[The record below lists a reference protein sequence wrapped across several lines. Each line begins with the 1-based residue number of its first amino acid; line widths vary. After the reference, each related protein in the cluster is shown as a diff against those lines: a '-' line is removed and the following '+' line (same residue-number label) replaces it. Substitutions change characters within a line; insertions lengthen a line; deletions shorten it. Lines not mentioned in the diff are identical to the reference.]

1 MEQRLSGGALASGLC
16 LLVLTFTSPAD
27 AAARKLR
34 TPGLAEASY
43 SLAPGDG
50 WGSVARGRA
59 CDRDPQPLHWD
70 AAVGAASAGGFPA
83 IFSATLNPDVP
94 APPRPTL
101 RVEAT
106 VGELS
111 ARLCALSGKR
121 TSGALAM
128 TVTWRIVDPAKD
140 AALAVVET
148 HASGDAGELA
158 ADNLAPLLDAAFRA
172 NVEALAADP
181 AFQKALKPPPRPRP
195 KPKPP
200 EIEVP
205 LADMRLGLVA
215 AAAPMPLG
223 QAAQGVVSILAGS
236 TLGSGVLITGDG
248 YLLTNEHVTGRAKA
262 VTVRWPDG
270 TETSGEVVRSDKRR
284 DVALVRA
291 AAPKIRPLAIRS
303 RPVTLA
309 ETVYAI
315 GTPRETDFAGT
326 LTRGVVSTVQRVIDG
341 QPYIQSDVAITH
353 GNSGGPL
360 LDEKGAIVGL
370 SVLIYEPGGVPQ
382 SINFFVPIEEA
393 LKALAIRPRG

>member
-1 MEQRLSGGALASGLC
+1 MGLVSRAGFAAGLC
-16 LLVLTFTSPAD
+16 LLALAVSGPAE

-34 TPGLAEASY
+34 TPALGETTYGVAA
-43 SLAPGDG
+43 GDP
-50 WGSVARGRA
+50 WGTIARGRS
-59 CDRDPQPLHWD
+59 CDRDPQPLRWD
-70 AAVGAASAGGFPA
+70 AALGATAAGFPA
-83 IFSATLNPDVP
+83 VFAATVDPDASA
-94 APPRPTL
+94 PRPTL
-101 RVEAT
+101 RVEAA

-111 ARLCALSGKR
+111 ARLCALPGKR
-121 TSGALAM
+121 TGGALAM
-128 TVTWRIVDPAKD
+128 TVTWKIIAPTQDTP
-140 AALAVVET
+140 LAVIET
-148 HASGDAGELA
+148 HASSDAGELA
-158 ADNLAPLLDAAFRA
+158 ADNFTPLLEAAFRA
-172 NVEALAADP
+172 NVRALAADP
-181 AFQKALKPPPRPRP
+181 AFQAALKPPPRPRP

-200 EIEVP
+200 QVVVP
-205 LADMRLGLVA
+205 LAEMRLGLVA

-236 TLGSGVLITGDG
+236 TLGSGVLVTGDG
-248 YLLTNEHVTGRAKA
+248 YLLTNEHVTGRAKT

-270 TETSGEVVRSDKRR
+270 SETPGEVVRADRRR
-284 DVALVRA
+284 DVALVKT
-291 AAPKIRPLAIRS
+291 APPKLRPLAIRR

-360 LDEKGAIVGL
+360 LDERGAVVGL

-382 SINFFVPIEEA
+382 NINFFVPIEEA

>member
-1 MEQRLSGGALASGLC
+1 MRLTSGSAFAPALCAVA
-16 LLVLTFTSPAD
+16 LVFAGPAD

-34 TPGLAEASY
+34 TPALGEASY
-43 SLAPGDG
+43 SLAAGDA
-50 WGSVARGRA
+50 WGTVARGRG
-59 CDRDPQPLHWD
+59 CDRDPQPLPWD
-70 AAVGAASAGGFPA
+70 AALGASAAGFPA
-83 IFSATLNPDVP
+83 VFAAALNPS
-94 APPRPTL
+94 AAKPTL
-101 RVEAT
+101 RVEAAI
-106 VGELS
+106 GELS

-121 TSGALAM
+121 TGGALAM
-128 TVTWRIVDPAKD
+128 TVTWKIVAPTQD
-140 AALAVVET
+140 APLAIVET

-158 ADNLAPLLDAAFRA
+158 SDNLAPLLEAAFRA
-172 NVEALAADP
+172 NVQALAADP

-195 KPKPP
+195 KPQPP
-200 EIEVP
+200 QIEVP
-205 LADMRLGLVA
+205 LADLRLGLVA

-248 YLLTNEHVTGRAKA
+248 YLLTNEHVTGRAKT
-262 VTVRWPDG
+262 VIVRWPDG
-270 TETSGEVVRSDKRR
+270 SETPGEVVRADKRR
-284 DVALVRA
+284 DVALVKTEP
-291 AAPKIRPLAIRS
+291 PKLRPLAIRR

-341 QPYIQSDVAITH
+341 QAYIQSDVAITH

-360 LDEKGAIVGL
+360 LDERGAVVGL

-382 SINFFVPIEEA
+382 NINFFVPIEEA
-393 LKALAIRPRG
+393 LKALAIQPRG

>member
-1 MEQRLSGGALASGLC
+1 MHFTARSAFAPGLCALALMLSGS
-16 LLVLTFTSPAD
+16 VE

-34 TPGLAEASY
+34 TSALGEATF
-43 SLAPGDG
+43 SLATGDA
-50 WGSVARGRA
+50 WGTLARGRG
-59 CDRDPQPLHWD
+59 CDRDPQPLRWD
-70 AAVGAASAGGFPA
+70 GVLAGSAADFPA
-83 IFSATLNPDVP
+83 VFAAALNPSAAKP
-94 APPRPTL
+94 IL

-106 VGELS
+106 IGELS

-121 TSGALAM
+121 TTGVLAM
-128 TVTWRIVDPAKD
+128 TVTWKILAPTQD
-140 AALAVVET
+140 APLAIVET

-158 ADNLAPLLDAAFRA
+158 ADNLTPILDAAFRA
-172 NVEALAADP
+172 NVQALAADP
-181 AFQKALKPPPRPRP
+181 AFQKALRPPPRPRS

-200 EIEVP
+200 QIEVP
-205 LADMRLGLVA
+205 LADLRLGLVPA
-215 AAAPMPLG
+215 SAPMSLG

-248 YLLTNEHVTGRAKA
+248 YLLTNEHVTGRAKT

-270 TETSGEVVRSDKRR
+270 TETPGEVVRADKRR
-284 DVALVRA
+284 DVALVKTEP
-291 AAPKIRPLAIRS
+291 PKLRPLAIRR

-341 QPYIQSDVAITH
+341 QAYIQSDVAITH

-360 LDEKGAIVGL
+360 LDEKGAVVGL

>member
-1 MEQRLSGGALASGLC
+1 MRSALAPGLCALALALSG
-16 LLVLTFTSPAD
+16 PAD

-34 TPGLAEASY
+34 TPALGEAVY
-43 SLAPGDG
+43 SLLAGDV
-50 WGSVARGRA
+50 WGSIARGKA
-59 CDRDPQPLHWD
+59 CERDPQPLRWD
-70 AAVGAASAGGFPA
+70 AGLRVSDPAA
-83 IFSATLNPDVP
+83 IFTATLNPD
-94 APPRPTL
+94 ASKPTL

-106 VGELS
+106 ISELNG
-111 ARLCALSGKR
+111 RLCALSGKR
-121 TSGALAM
+121 TNGALAM
-128 TVTWRIVDPAKD
+128 TVTWKVIAPTQDAPLAIVQ
-140 AALAVVET
+140 T

-158 ADNLAPLLDAAFRA
+158 ADNLGPLLEAAFRA
-172 NVEALAADP
+172 NVQALAADA
-181 AFQKALKPPPRPRP
+181 AFQQALKPPPRPRP
-195 KPKPP
+195 KPRPP
-200 EIEVP
+200 QIEVP

-248 YLLTNEHVTGRAKA
+248 YLLTNEHVTGRAKT

-270 TETSGEVVRSDKRR
+270 SETPGEVVRADKRR
-284 DVALVRA
+284 DVALVKTEP
-291 AAPKIRPLAIRS
+291 PKLRPLAIRR

-360 LDEKGAIVGL
+360 LDEKGAVVGL

-382 SINFFVPIEEA
+382 NINFFVPIEEA

>member
-1 MEQRLSGGALASGLC
+1 MYITWRSAFAAVSCVLALAFHGA
-16 LLVLTFTSPAD
+16 AD

-34 TPGLAEASY
+34 TPALDEAVYGLAA
-43 SLAPGDG
+43 GDA
-50 WGSVARGRA
+50 WGAIARGKA
-59 CDRDPQPLHWD
+59 CDRDPQPLAWD
-70 AAVGAASAGGFPA
+70 AALGASAAGFPA
-83 IFSATLNPDVP
+83 AFAAAFNPSG
-94 APPRPTL
+94 AAPTL
-101 RVEAT
+101 RVEAAI
-106 VGELS
+106 GELN

-128 TVTWRIVDPAKD
+128 TVTWKILAPTQD
-140 AALAVVET
+140 APLAIVET
-148 HASGDAGELA
+148 HASGAAGELA
-158 ADNLAPLLDAAFRA
+158 ADDLLPLLEAAFRA
-172 NVEALAADP
+172 NVQALAADA
-181 AFQKALKPPPRPRP
+181 AFQQALKPPPRPRP

-200 EIEVP
+200 QVEVP
-205 LADMRLGLVA
+205 LADLRLGLVA

-236 TLGSGVLITGDG
+236 TLGSGVLITRDG
-248 YLLTNEHVTGRAKA
+248 YLLTNQHVTGRAKT

-270 TETSGEVVRSDKRR
+270 SETPGEVVRTDKRR
-284 DVALVRA
+284 DVALVKTEP
-291 AAPKIRPLAIRS
+291 PKLRPLAIRR

-341 QPYIQSDVAITH
+341 QAYIQSDVAITH

-360 LDEKGAIVGL
+360 LDEKGAVVGL

-382 SINFFVPIEEA
+382 NINFFVPIEEA
-393 LKALAIRPRG
+393 LKALAVKPAG

>member
-1 MEQRLSGGALASGLC
+1 MSFPLRSALAPGLCALALALSG
-16 LLVLTFTSPAD
+16 PAD

-34 TPGLAEASY
+34 TPALGDATY
-43 SLAPGDG
+43 SLAPGDA
-50 WGSVARGRA
+50 WGTVARGRG
-59 CDRDPQPLHWD
+59 CDRDQQPLRWD
-70 AAVGAASAGGFPA
+70 GVLAGSAAGFPA
-83 IFSATLNPDVP
+83 VFAAELNPSAAKP
-94 APPRPTL
+94 IL
-101 RVEAT
+101 RVEAS

-111 ARLCALSGKR
+111 ARLCALSSKR
-121 TSGALAM
+121 TTGVLAM
-128 TVTWRIVDPAKD
+128 TVTWKLFAPTQD
-140 AALAVVET
+140 APLAIVET

-158 ADNLAPLLDAAFRA
+158 SDNLAPLLEAAFRA
-172 NVEALAADP
+172 NVQALAADP
-181 AFQKALKPPPRPRP
+181 AFQQALKPPPRPRP

-200 EIEVP
+200 QIEVP

-236 TLGSGVLITGDG
+236 TLGSGVLITRDG
-248 YLLTNEHVTGRAKA
+248 YLLTNAHVVGRAKT

-270 TETSGEVVRSDKRR
+270 SETPGEVVRADKRR
-284 DVALVRA
+284 DVALVKTEP
-291 AAPKIRPLAIRS
+291 PKLHPLAIRR

-360 LDEKGAIVGL
+360 LDEKGAVVGL

-382 SINFFVPIEEA
+382 NINFFVPIEEA